1 MQLFLAIPLLVVK
14 QARLPRALTAL
25 CTLPLLFALSQKGL
39 VGTDTYTYV
48 KIIEDINLGLP
59 LGYGYEPGFVMLVRL
74 ILTVTDDPIAV
85 INTISV
91 ASVAIIIFSILRSDN
106 VRQDVIYS
114 VVFSYIILDVGMNS
128 IRFGAALSLFL
139 LGASYKEQSRIR
151 SWLLFS
157 IAPFFQFTVVYLI
170 FGVLCL
176 DFMEGKRTRGNRV
189 LLFFFGVLFFL
200 AIIILFW
207 ENVREKVSIYFDG
220 GFSSPGAASGLAPFI
235 MSLILVF
242 ISFVEQKKRIA
253 AIPFAVAAIC
263 FALAQYS
270 YMFLRILQ
278 MNLVLLA
285 MVVAATPV
293 GMVKPA
299 RHGLV
304 NFLVVVLFFLG
315 CSFKIKNFLDEQAAG
330 LSESP
335 FIPYSTKTSL

>member
-1 MQLFLAIPLLVVK
+1 MFFYIVLQLFLAIPLLVVK

-235 MSLILVF
+235 MSLILVLF
-242 ISFVEQKKRIA
+242 RLSNKRKELQLFHLLLPQFVLHWLNI
-253 AIPFAVAAIC
+253 VIC
-263 FALAQYS
+263 F
-270 YMFLRILQ
+270 FVFCR
-278 MNLVLLA
+278 
-285 MVVAATPV
+285 
-293 GMVKPA
+293 
-299 RHGLV
+299 
-304 NFLVVVLFFLG
+304 
-315 CSFKIKNFLDEQAAG
+315 
-330 LSESP
+330 
-335 FIPYSTKTSL
+335 